1 MQRANDQPR
10 EARTTM
16 SVPGTIRS
24 ICLTCIAMLA
34 SALSLAGATEIFHG
48 QLDPVP
54 FDNSTRP
61 FLDGSGNISARLD
74 GDTLT
79 VTGSFS
85 GLPSPAATAQLHMG
99 LAMGVPGPVIG
110 DLAIEHGVSGA
121 ISGQLRLSAGQIAAL
136 RASAIY
142 IQLASVKLPGGHLWG
157 WLEAH

>member
-1 MQRANDQPR
+1 
-10 EARTTM
+10 M

-24 ICLTCIAMLA
+24 ITLTCIAMVA
-34 SALSLAGATEIFHG
+34 SALSLAGSTEIFHG

-79 VTGSFS
+79 ISGTFS
-85 GLPSPAATAQLHMG
+85 GLASPATAAQLHTG

-110 DLAIEHGVSGA
+110 ELTIEHSVNGA
-121 ISGQLRLSAGQIAAL
+121 ISGQLRLSAGQLAAL
-136 RASAIY
+136 RASAVY

-157 WLEAH
+157 WLEAHRGE